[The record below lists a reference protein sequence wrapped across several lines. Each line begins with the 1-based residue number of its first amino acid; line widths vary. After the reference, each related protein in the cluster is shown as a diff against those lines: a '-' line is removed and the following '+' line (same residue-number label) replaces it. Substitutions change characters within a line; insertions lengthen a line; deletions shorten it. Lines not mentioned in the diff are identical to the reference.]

1 MKQKFTSI
9 SGITLLEM
17 LIGIVISSIMM
28 GALYTSY
35 TVVNGS
41 YTQVADKETMSRT
54 GRDIVGMLL
63 RDIRMAGYFDV
74 NSVQVAG
81 DQMYPL
87 IISKSTNFSGTSR
100 VCDKL
105 RLVYGDVVYN
115 KGQDPEFTYPIYQ
128 ISYKCFKS
136 TIPNKRAKVTAS
148 GSLPA
153 KDLFAIYKE
162 KISWDRA
169 SATWNDPSTDN
180 DPKTYSYE
188 LIIDH
193 VEDLVFNPIDE
204 NGEIITP
211 APNQLHNT
219 SKIYEIKSVD
229 VLIMLRSPD
238 PFYKKAKPRPAYAF
252 SNKPLRNKTLDDKF
266 LRETIVVT
274 ANSRN
279 IGLAK

>member
-1 MKQKFTSI
+1 MKKKFIKI

-41 YTQVADKETMSRT
+41 YTQVADKETISRT

-74 NSVQVAG
+74 ESVQVAG
-81 DQMYPL
+81 NEMVPL
-87 IISKSTNFSGTSR
+87 IIGKSTNFSGGSR
-100 VCDKL
+100 ICDKI
-105 RLVYGDVVYN
+105 RVVYGDIVYN
-115 KGQDPEFTYPIYQ
+115 KGSTPEYDYPIYR
-128 ISYKCFKS
+128 IDYRCKKS
-136 TIPNKRAKVTAS
+136 TIPNRKAQKNSAGNFPT
-148 GSLPA
+148 

-162 KISWDRA
+162 KKSWNR
-169 SATWNDPSTDN
+169 STGTWNDPTTDN
-180 DPKTYSYE
+180 DPKTYGHE

-193 VEDLVFNPIDE
+193 VEDLIFNPIDA

-211 APNQLHNT
+211 TPNLSNQNRL
-219 SKIYEIKSVD
+219 YDIKSVD
-229 VLIMLRSPD
+229 ILIILRSPD
-238 PFYKKAKPRPAYAF
+238 PFYKKAKQRAAYAF
-252 SNKPLRNKTLDDKF
+252 SNKPLRNKALNDKF

-274 ANSRN
+274 ANARN
-279 IGLAK
+279 IGIAK